1 MNERPAIVSA
11 AVGDLAEVDTR
22 VDHAAPIDGL
32 EAARS
37 QEYALLSH
45 LLRTAPS
52 AELLSRLGSLT
63 GDETPLGQAHANLA
77 RAARSI
83 SAPQVAEEYFQ
94 IFVGLGRGELLPYAS
109 FYMTGFL
116 HGRPLARVRGDL
128 ADLGLHRGDGDIE
141 PEDHLATLCEVM
153 SGIASSLFA
162 APDRGLGFFDRHLA
176 PWADRFFVD
185 LEASPSASFYR
196 VVGALGRVFIEIETQ
211 AFKFDRAEAEPS
223 AASRVQ
229 VQTFP
234 AARGQHV

>member
-1 MNERPAIVSA
+1 MSERPAIVSPD
-11 AVGDLAEVDTR
+11 VGDLAAGVPR
-22 VDHAAPIDGL
+22 AAPVDAIDSL
-32 EAARS
+32 EAARA

-52 AELLSRLGSLT
+52 ADLLARLGSLT
-63 GDETPLGQAHANLA
+63 GDETLLGQAHVTLA

-83 SAPQVAEEYFQ
+83 SAAQVADEHFQ

-128 ADLGLHRGDGDIE
+128 ADLGLHRNDGDIE

-153 SGIASSLFA
+153 SGIASGLFE

-185 LEASPSASFYR
+185 LEVSPSATFYR
-196 VVGALGRVFIEIETQ
+196 AVGALGRVFIEIETQ
-211 AFKFDRAEAEPS
+211 AFKFDRAEAEPL
-223 AASRVQ
+223 SRVEAQ
-229 VQTFP
+229 FIP